1 MPYSFSITYSTEAAV
16 GRLGNVIRQEQ
27 ENEQSMATKAKF
39 PKTSRPRGALGDLVV
54 DETASK
60 ALQKSDGTTGALSKQ
75 AKEHG
80 VKN

>member
-1 MPYSFSITYSTEAAV
+1 
-16 GRLGNVIRQEQ
+16 
-27 ENEQSMATKAKF
+27 MATKAKF